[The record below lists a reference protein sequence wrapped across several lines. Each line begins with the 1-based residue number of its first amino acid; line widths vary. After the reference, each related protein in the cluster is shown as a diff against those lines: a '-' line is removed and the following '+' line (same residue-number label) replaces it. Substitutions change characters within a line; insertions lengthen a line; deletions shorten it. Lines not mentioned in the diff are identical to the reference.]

1 MERLSKSLPPVA
13 VLSFANQLSDP
24 QEKEKFLDHCIQ
36 RPWSEEDQAKA
47 TLCALGLPFD
57 PQPSDQPPLEQV
69 VAPSLP
75 SCMYHFVVEPP
86 QLRLDSKDCLP
97 GFERS
102 LLSLHS
108 FSADLPKSP
117 PKTLPQRSVRK
128 KRRPHYPPLKQ
139 YSLEDVFSLSDAP
152 PAASP
157 DGSLAPTILNRQAR
171 GISCQTYVS
180 TARQARKLSVFH
192 PETASSCLPRRMQID
207 PPQSPIKKPR
217 QDSRKQ

>member
-1 MERLSKSLPPVA
+1 MERLPISLPPLA

-24 QEKEKFLDHCIQ
+24 QEKEQFLEHCIR

-47 TLCALGLPFD
+47 TVCALGLPFL
-57 PQPSDQPPLEQV
+57 LEGPDERTLKKI
-69 VAPSLP
+69 APPSLP
-75 SCMYHFVVEPP
+75 SCMSHFVVEPP
-86 QLRLDSKDCLP
+86 QLRLDSILP
-97 GFERS
+97 GFEKS

-139 YSLEDVFSLSDAP
+139 YSLDDVFALADNP
-152 PAASP
+152 PAAASP
-157 DGSLAPTILNRQAR
+157 DGLLAPAILNHEER
-171 GISCQTYVS
+171 GIYCEPYVS
-180 TARQARKLSVFH
+180 TAGQVGK
-192 PETASSCLPRRMQID
+192 ASAFNLEAASNCLPRRMQID